1 MAEGAL
7 FDLAG
12 KVVDVLGSF
21 ILQELKLASGVK
33 TEIENLRN
41 TVSTIQ
47 AVILDAEKQS
57 SHSHQIK
64 DWLTKLKDVLHD
76 ADELLDDFS
85 TEVLRHKVMTKK
97 VHIFSSSSNWLAFS
111 PKIVHE
117 IKAIRERLKAIEKDK
132 ESFHFIQSY
141 IEPQVMNRDRETY
154 SFVLEEEVVG
164 REDDKEAIIQRLFDV
179 NVIENISI
187 IPIIGIGGLG
197 KTTLAQLVYNDENV
211 KKGFELK
218 LWICISDIFDVKR
231 IVKEILEQ
239 LTKKKYEGS
248 LETLQIQL
256 REHLNGKK
264 YLLVL
269 DDLWNEDNNKWLLLR
284 NLLMVGARGSRIIVT
299 TRSEMVAR
307 LTGTTSWHALEGL
320 PQEKAWSLFVK
331 LAFEQGQ
338 LPKNQAFLS
347 LGKEIV
353 EKCGEVPLAIRT
365 IASLLRSKASE
376 NEWQSFKIYE
386 LSKITQEE
394 ENDILLTLKLS
405 YDHLPSNLK
414 QCFAYCR
421 LFPKDYKI
429 DIKTLILLWAAQGYI
444 KLSNPEQR
452 VEDVGREYFMALLWR
467 SFFQD
472 VQRDALGNI
481 AWCKMH
487 DLMHELAT
495 LVAGIESTTLTLS
508 EENIGE
514 KVRHVSFNLKD
525 SSSQLQIPM
534 IKGMKIRTVL
544 ATSVGGNLGNL
555 TCDAL
560 VSNLNY
566 LRTLDLSKS
575 ELHVVPHSIG
585 ELIHLRYLDLS
596 ENEDIEILPNS
607 ITRHLDIAG
616 CSELTHMPLGLGHL
630 TSLEIL
636 SLFVV
641 NQEGGS
647 LVIKNLG
654 HGKDEKLVLECKAAN
669 MKQKHHL
676 QKLLLQWDAE
686 WDGETECYDE
696 MSLEVLQ
703 PHPKLKKLI
712 LSWYMGVRIPSWL
725 SSLTNLVNL
734 VLSYHIRLHH
744 LPQLNQLPFL
754 QSISLYKMEAL
765 EYISEDIVSNV
776 FGSSS
781 SSSSSKATFFPSL
794 SSLELSD
801 CHNLK
806 GWWRKDDDNEPN
818 HQLLSSFPRLS
829 KLVIEYCPN
838 LTFMPLFPYLKEEMR
853 LNEASLKV
861 LHLQQTMKMGAT
873 QSPSTTPTTST
884 SSSCSLSQLQ
894 SLHLSKVNDLESL
907 PEEWLQNFVSL
918 QKLSIF
924 NCHGLRSLPCRG
936 IQHLTTIQ
944 EMEISYCKELALL
957 NDEDDGMQWQGLR
970 SLRTLSFEGIP
981 KMSSLPDGLQ
991 HVTTLQDL
999 NIWDC
1004 SNLVAIPEWIGNLTS
1019 LETSSNS

>member
-347 LGKEIV
+347 LGKEM
-353 EKCGEVPLAIRT
+353 G
-365 IASLLRSKASE
+365 
-376 NEWQSFKIYE
+376 
-386 LSKITQEE
+386 
-394 ENDILLTLKLS
+394 
-405 YDHLPSNLK
+405 
-414 QCFAYCR
+414 
-421 LFPKDYKI
+421 
-429 DIKTLILLWAAQGYI
+429 
-444 KLSNPEQR
+444 
-452 VEDVGREYFMALLWR
+452 
-467 SFFQD
+467 
-472 VQRDALGNI
+472 
-481 AWCKMH
+481 
-487 DLMHELAT
+487 
-495 LVAGIESTTLTLS
+495 
-508 EENIGE
+508 
-514 KVRHVSFNLKD
+514 KV
-525 SSSQLQIPM
+525 
-534 IKGMKIRTVL
+534 
-544 ATSVGGNLGNL
+544 
-555 TCDAL
+555 
-560 VSNLNY
+560 
-566 LRTLDLSKS
+566 
-575 ELHVVPHSIG
+575 
-585 ELIHLRYLDLS
+585 
-596 ENEDIEILPNS
+596 
-607 ITRHLDIAG
+607 
-616 CSELTHMPLGLGHL
+616 
-630 TSLEIL
+630 
-636 SLFVV
+636 
-641 NQEGGS
+641 
-647 LVIKNLG
+647 
-654 HGKDEKLVLECKAAN
+654 
-669 MKQKHHL
+669 
-676 QKLLLQWDAE
+676 W
-686 WDGETECYDE
+686 
-696 MSLEVLQ
+696 
-703 PHPKLKKLI
+703 
-712 LSWYMGVRIPSWL
+712 
-725 SSLTNLVNL
+725 
-734 VLSYHIRLHH
+734 
-744 LPQLNQLPFL
+744 
-754 QSISLYKMEAL
+754 
-765 EYISEDIVSNV
+765 
-776 FGSSS
+776 
-781 SSSSSKATFFPSL
+781 
-794 SSLELSD
+794 
-801 CHNLK
+801 
-806 GWWRKDDDNEPN
+806 
-818 HQLLSSFPRLS
+818 
-829 KLVIEYCPN
+829 
-838 LTFMPLFPYLKEEMR
+838 
-853 LNEASLKV
+853 
-861 LHLQQTMKMGAT
+861 
-873 QSPSTTPTTST
+873 
-884 SSSCSLSQLQ
+884 
-894 SLHLSKVNDLESL
+894 
-907 PEEWLQNFVSL
+907 
-918 QKLSIF
+918 
-924 NCHGLRSLPCRG
+924 
-936 IQHLTTIQ
+936 
-944 EMEISYCKELALL
+944 
-957 NDEDDGMQWQGLR
+957 
-970 SLRTLSFEGIP
+970 
-981 KMSSLPDGLQ
+981 
-991 HVTTLQDL
+991 
-999 NIWDC
+999 
-1004 SNLVAIPEWIGNLTS
+1004 
-1019 LETSSNS
+1019 